1 MNIKSTFARIATAGV
16 LAASLAGCAS
26 MSPYQGSQVG
36 SATGGLV
43 GGLLGHGLGGGTAG
57 TIAGAVAGV
66 VIGGSIGQSAAE
78 QNGRCVI
85 RRDVEII
92 DGYPREYVHQTCSK
106 VGPYTPNQPRPGQY

>member
-1 MNIKSTFARIATAGV
+1 
-16 LAASLAGCAS
+16 
-26 MSPYQGSQVG
+26 
-36 SATGGLV
+36 
-43 GGLLGHGLGGGTAG
+43 
-57 TIAGAVAGV
+57 
-66 VIGGSIGQSAAE
+66 VIGGSIGQSATE